1 MSKVGVTDMKKV
13 IDMLEPQR
21 KDVLERVKKL
31 IAQQKKGKSEEE
43 KKKQAKIKTLGRCPM
58 DFDWI
63 RIDGG
68 YRCAGG
74 SHTITDA
81 QLY

>member
-1 MSKVGVTDMKKV
+1 MYCYV
-13 IDMLEPQR
+13 IHALP
-21 KDVLERVKKL
+21 LL
-31 IAQQKKGKSEEE
+31 YG
-43 KKKQAKIKTLGRCPM
+43 TYGRCPM